1 VLRTVIST
9 CPPILENRIIPL
21 TYGDA
26 LVYKPFS
33 LSFAKVFLN
42 KGLFIDNKMT
52 YGDLELRI
60 LC

>member
-9 CPPILENRIIPL
+9 CPPILENRIILL

-26 LVYKPFS
+26 LVYKPFG

-42 KGLFIDNKMT
+42 KGTFIENKMT
-52 YGDLELRI
+52 CGDLEIRI